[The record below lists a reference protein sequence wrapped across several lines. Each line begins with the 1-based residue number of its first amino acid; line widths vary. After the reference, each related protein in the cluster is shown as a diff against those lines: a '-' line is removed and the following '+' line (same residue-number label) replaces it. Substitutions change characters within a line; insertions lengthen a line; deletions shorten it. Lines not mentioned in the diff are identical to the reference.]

1 MREESKGKGEGIN
14 EAIENKGSF
23 QVQLSLQDGARRKM
37 QVVSQ
42 QMARIQ
48 SYHQRRVYVVE
59 GKYGQGAVGEQRRFS
74 PSVVFHNNAGSIR
87 KSSSYAGASLATR

>member
-59 GKYGQGAVGEQRRFS
+59 GKYVHMLELDQMNCFESYHTMLVFEIHQGE
-74 PSVVFHNNAGSIR
+74 PT
-87 KSSSYAGASLATR
+87 LL